1 MRDGPARPL
10 KVVVMGGS
18 LGGLTAAL
26 LLRDAGCD
34 VQVHERSRS
43 ALGSRGA
50 GIVSHDLTM
59 RYIAEKQLMDVA
71 EVSTSAQWWRY
82 VDADGAPIVE
92 EPCRFRFTSW
102 NSIHKALLSHFDRR
116 RYHLGSE
123 VTGFRAADDQVLVT
137 LADQTRVRC
146 DLLVCADGIASTARS
161 LLLTGHDPVYA
172 GYVGW
177 RGTAPERELSER
189 TKAMM
194 GEAINYRLLADSH
207 ILTYPIPNY
216 DGDVRPGARLI
227 NFVWYR
233 NVADGP
239 ALDAL
244 LTDVSGERRSLS
256 VPPGAVRAE
265 YVAELRSVART
276 LPDAIAEVVTKTEEP
291 FLQAI
296 FDLAVPRMAFGR
308 ICLMGDAAFAAR
320 PHAAAGT
327 AKAAADGWALRDALV
342 ACTFDVP
349 AALRQWESSQ
359 LELGQGLV
367 ERSRRIGQQSQ
378 FEGSWDVYGPT
389 PFGLYGPGR

>member
-1 MRDGPARPL
+1 
-10 KVVVMGGS
+10 MGGS
-18 LGGLTAAL
+18 LGGLTAAV

-34 VQVHERSRS
+34 VEVHERSRS
-43 ALGSRGA
+43 ALASRGA
-50 GIVSHDLTM
+50 GIVSHEMTM
-59 RYIAEKQLMDVA
+59 RYIASKQLMDVA

-82 VDADGAPIVE
+82 LDADGDPIVE

-102 NSIHKALLSHFDRR
+102 NSIHKALLSHFDRK

-123 VTGFRAADDQVLVT
+123 VTGFADSGQQVRVT
-137 LADQTRVRC
+137 LADQTDLRC
-146 DLLVCADGIASTARS
+146 DLLVCADGIASTARP
-161 LLLTGHDPVYA
+161 LLLPGHEPAYA

-177 RGTAPERELSER
+177 RGTAAECELSGP
-189 TKAMM
+189 TQAVM

-233 NVADGP
+233 NVPEGP

-244 LTDVSGERRSLS
+244 LTDVHGERRSLS
-256 VPPGAVRAE
+256 VPPGAVRDE
-265 YVAELRSVART
+265 FVAQLRSVAAQT
-276 LPDAIAEVVTKTEEP
+276 LPDAVAEVVAKTQEP
-291 FLQAI
+291 FLQPI
-296 FDLAVPRMAFGR
+296 FDLQVPRMVFNR
-308 ICLMGDAAFAAR
+308 ICLVGDAAFAAR

-327 AKAAADGWALRDALV
+327 AKAAADGWALADALL
-342 ACTFDVP
+342 ACELDVP
-349 AALRQWESSQ
+349 AALQHWEPGQ
-359 LELGQGLV
+359 LELGNGLV